1 MTALTACRRCRV
13 PLLPGA
19 GSCPWC
25 GVSSPVPTDAVSKA
39 VGRTVTACWVLGSA
53 VALAVTY
60 ELVGL
65 LGGAIG

>member
-13 PLLPGA
+13 PLLPGT

-25 GVSSPVPTDAVSKA
+25 GVSSPVATGGVSRAVD
-39 VGRTVTACWVLGSA
+39 RTVTACWVLGTA
-53 VALAVTY
+53 VALAVTS

-65 LGGAIG
+65 LGRTIG